1 MLASTISTPN
11 CSTITTPIIAWQLS
25 LQDPDINGLGSNY
38 TALLMQHLRGR
49 KVSVC
54 NFSTLSTFLHW
65 LASMKVFTWKK
76 AVAPTLA
83 SCLPSTKSL
92 LQVQQL
98 QDKILMILKKRCE
111 FWENFSKIPV
121 QEYLPLHL
129 VTAHEPKLTPP
140 VGHLTLNYLE
150 KLPQCWP
157 IFQK

>member
-1 MLASTISTPN
+1 MIEIFMWYFSFLHFDLMIRIQFSLGISKGSNKFGPATIWLKQSALHEAMLASTISTPN

-98 QDKILMILKKRCE
+98 QDKILMW
-111 FWENFSKIPV
+111 F
-121 QEYLPLHL
+121 
-129 VTAHEPKLTPP
+129 
-140 VGHLTLNYLE
+140 
-150 KLPQCWP
+150 
-157 IFQK
+157 